1 MVDLFSAIEELSSER
16 RKRHWQSFCRLIPIR
31 IFFERL
37 PLESSHWGG
46 VGSMIP
52 YMQKR
57 IEYLR
62 SLLSLVYGINYLRQR
77 DRIEREIVRWRKES
91 ILKKLKSY

>member
-1 MVDLFSAIEELSSER
+1 MAKFLSLNSDP
-16 RKRHWQSFCRLIPIR
+16 HI
-31 IFFERL
+31 FERL

-77 DRIEREIVRWRKES
+77 DRIEREIVRWRER
-91 ILKKLKSY
+91 IDFEEAQ